1 MTVGFTSAWF
11 MVSAFTNIPLTVGVL
26 EQIDVE
32 FMSEQNLEMIHLI
45 CQISNAF
52 IQNKIGSGFDIAC
65 AIYGSQIYRRFT
77 NKTLIMELVD
87 FIKSTQTF
95 DQNKI
100 INKLIEIRE
109 TFDYEFESFTLPEN
123 IQINMVDVNSGSDT
137 KVLVSKVLEWEKS
150 QSQRQMASVMFSG
163 PLF

>member
-65 AIYGSQIYRRFT
+65 AIYGSQVYRRFT

-87 FIKSTQTF
+87 FIKSAKTF

-100 INKLIEIRE
+100 ISKLIEIRE
-109 TFDYEFESFTLPEN
+109 TFDYEFEGFTLPNN